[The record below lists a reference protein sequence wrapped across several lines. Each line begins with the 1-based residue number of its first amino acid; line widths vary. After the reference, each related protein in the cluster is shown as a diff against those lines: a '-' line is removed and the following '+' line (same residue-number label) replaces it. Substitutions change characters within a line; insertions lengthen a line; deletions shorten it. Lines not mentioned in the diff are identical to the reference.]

1 MRRNGGGCEKRL
13 LITIYRVFFAKG
25 RVRFCCVKLLRN
37 DNLGGTMMKVF
48 VSGCF
53 DLMHSGHVF
62 FFERAAA
69 YGDLYVA
76 IGSDKT
82 IRELKKREPVCCEDE
97 RLYLVSSVRFVH
109 RAFIGSGSGMLDFL
123 PELDIV
129 RPDVFVVN
137 EDGATEEKRRLC
149 EERNI
154 RYVVLPREPKE
165 KLPRRSTTDLRK
177 LAETK

>member
-1 MRRNGGGCEKRL
+1 M
-13 LITIYRVFFAKG
+13 T
-25 RVRFCCVKLLRN
+25 
-37 DNLGGTMMKVF
+37 KVF

-82 IRELKKREPVCCEDE
+82 IRELKKREPVCHEDE

-154 RYVVLPREPKE
+154 RYGAAAGTEGKTAAPFNDGSAKTGGKVIM
-165 KLPRRSTTDLRK
+165 RK
-177 LAETK
+177 AGVRPDFAGRAHCQS

>member
-1 MRRNGGGCEKRL
+1 MVHTCL
-13 LITIYRVFFAKG
+13 LQKNDHFFATETD
-25 RVRFCCVKLLRN
+25 CCAG
-37 DNLGGTMMKVF
+37 DMTKVF

-69 YGDLYVA
+69 YGDLYVSV
-76 IGSDKT
+76 GSDKT
-82 IRELKKREPVCCEDE
+82 ISELKKRMPVCSENE

-109 RAFIGSGSGMLDFL
+109 RAFIGSGFGMLDFL
-123 PELDIV
+123 PELEVV
-129 RPDVFVVN
+129 RPDFFVVN

-154 RYVVLPREPKE
+154 RYIVLPREPKG

-177 LAETK
+177 LAEK

>member
-1 MRRNGGGCEKRL
+1 M
-13 LITIYRVFFAKG
+13 T
-25 RVRFCCVKLLRN
+25 
-37 DNLGGTMMKVF
+37 KVF

-76 IGSDKT
+76 IGSGKT
-82 IRELKKREPVCCEDE
+82 IRELKKREPVCHEDE

-177 LAETK
+177 PAEKQ